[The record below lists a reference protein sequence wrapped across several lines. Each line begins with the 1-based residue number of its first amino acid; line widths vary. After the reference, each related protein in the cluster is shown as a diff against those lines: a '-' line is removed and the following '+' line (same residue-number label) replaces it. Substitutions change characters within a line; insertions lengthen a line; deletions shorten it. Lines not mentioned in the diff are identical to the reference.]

1 MHTEPPALPRYA
13 VVSFDLD
20 GTLLDSAA
28 EIAEAVN
35 RALHEQGLPRLP
47 AAELT
52 LLIGHGARRL
62 VQDVLAR
69 LTPTGL
75 QAGGPAQIDTILA
88 SFERHY
94 AALIGTS
101 SVPYPGAAEALL
113 RLRGAG
119 VRLAC
124 VTNKQQLPAQRLLQH
139 HGLLPRFE
147 LLIGG
152 DTLAHKKPHA
162 SVLQHV
168 AAAMQVPLSQVAHVG
183 DSATD
188 VMAARNAGVAAWA
201 VPWGYNG
208 GEPIADAEPD
218 RLFDSL
224 AAVASHVLG
233 DATADP
239 VPPPAHAQSG

>member
-1 MHTEPPALPRYA
+1 MHTELPAAPRYA

-20 GTLLDSAA
+20 GTLLDTAA

-35 RALHEQGLPRLP
+35 RALDEQHLPRLP

-62 VQDVLAR
+62 LQDVLAR
-69 LTPTGL
+69 QAATDL
-75 QAGGPAQIDTILA
+75 QAGEPAQIDTVLA
-88 SFERHY
+88 GFERHY

-101 SVPYPGAAEALL
+101 SLPYPGAAEALL

-139 HGLLPRFE
+139 HGLLPAFE

-168 AAAMQVPLSQVAHVG
+168 AAALQVPLSQVAHVG

-208 GEPIADAEPD
+208 GKPIAHAAPD
-218 RLFDSL
+218 LLFDSL

-233 DATADP
+233 DVAVD
-239 VPPPAHAQSG
+239 PPARPQPG

>member
-1 MHTEPPALPRYA
+1 MHTELPALPRYA
-13 VVSFDLD
+13 LVSFDLD

-35 RALHEQGLPRLP
+35 RALHEQGLPRQP

-62 VQDVLAR
+62 LQDVLAR
-69 LTPTGL
+69 LAATGL
-75 QAGGPAQIDTILA
+75 QAGGPAQIDTVLA
-88 SFERHY
+88 GFERHY

-139 HGLLPRFE
+139 HGLLPLFE

-168 AAAMQVPLSQVAHVG
+168 AQACGVPLQALAHVG

-208 GEPIADAEPD
+208 GEPIAHAAPD
-218 RLFDSL
+218 RLFDTL

-233 DATADP
+233 DAAADP
-239 VPPPAHAQSG
+239 TAPPARAQPG

>member
-1 MHTEPPALPRYA
+1 MHTELPAPPLYD

-20 GTLLDSAA
+20 GTLLDTAA

-35 RALHEQGLPRLP
+35 RALGEQRLARLP

-69 LTPTGL
+69 QAATGL
-75 QAGGPAQIDTILA
+75 QAGEPAQVDTVLA
-88 SFERHY
+88 GFERHY

-101 SVPYPGAAEALL
+101 SLPYPGAAEALS

-139 HGLLPRFE
+139 HGLLPLFE

-168 AAAMQVPLSQVAHVG
+168 ATALQVPLSQVAHVG

-208 GEPIADAEPD
+208 GEAITQAAPD

-224 AAVASHVLG
+224 AAVAAHVLG
-233 DATADP
+233 DVALDL
-239 VPPPAHAQSG
+239 PASPQPG